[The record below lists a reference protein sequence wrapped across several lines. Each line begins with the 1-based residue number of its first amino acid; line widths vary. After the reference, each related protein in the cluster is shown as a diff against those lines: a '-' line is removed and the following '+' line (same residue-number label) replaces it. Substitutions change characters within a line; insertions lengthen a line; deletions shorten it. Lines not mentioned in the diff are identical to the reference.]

1 MIKIAPSILSAD
13 FSRLGEEVKSV
24 EKAGADMI
32 HVDVMDGHFVP
43 NLTIGPLVVE
53 AVRRVTALPLDVHL
67 MMLNPDDFIED
78 FVRAGSSWITV
89 HVEVCHHLQ
98 RTLQRIKDLG
108 VKAGVA
114 LNPATPLTSLDC
126 ILDEADLVLVMSVNP
141 GFGGQSFLSGVLPK
155 IEHLRRELD
164 RRKSKTE
171 IEVDGGIH
179 PDTALQVRR
188 AGASILVAG
197 SAIFHGRDY
206 RQTIN
211 LLRGNSGPQKTR
223 KR

>member
-1 MIKIAPSILSAD
+1 M
-13 FSRLGEEVKSV
+13 
-24 EKAGADMI
+24 
-32 HVDVMDGHFVP
+32 
-43 NLTIGPLVVE
+43 
-53 AVRRVTALPLDVHL
+53 
-67 MMLNPDDFIED
+67 
-78 FVRAGSSWITV
+78 RAGSSWITV

-141 GFGGQSFLSGVLPK
+141 GFGGQSFLSWVLPK

-206 RQTIN
+206 RQTIK

>member
-1 MIKIAPSILSAD
+1 
-13 FSRLGEEVKSV
+13 
-24 EKAGADMI
+24 
-32 HVDVMDGHFVP
+32 
-43 NLTIGPLVVE
+43 
-53 AVRRVTALPLDVHL
+53 
-67 MMLNPDDFIED
+67 
-78 FVRAGSSWITV
+78 
-89 HVEVCHHLQ
+89 
-98 RTLQRIKDLG
+98 
-108 VKAGVA
+108 VA

-211 LLRGNSGPQKTR
+211 LLRGNSGPRKTR